1 MTDDGVKIKKIETG
15 TLCLLAAVIILI
27 VLLAAA
33 PFAYLLFRNAGVR
46 RTDSADDFLN
56 GSYASYSGGEDARI
70 FFESFAK
77 HGGGDKISFCYRD
90 NDAAFTLKSA
100 SHTVFALD
108 IKYSPEDYTERKGS
122 IWENTDMP
130 DGGDG
135 ENFLGSFLIATVC
148 AEEEVYKDNCCCV
161 CFNDSENIIR
171 FIMFYDISRKEAVK
185 DGLKT
190 IIRASVSLDWYE

>member
-27 VLLAAA
+27 ILLAAA
-33 PFAYLLFRNAGVR
+33 PFAYFLFRNAGVR
-46 RTDSADDFLN
+46 RTDSPDDYLS
-56 GSYASYSGGEDARI
+56 GDYASYNGGEEAQI
-70 FFESFAK
+70 FFDSFAA
-77 HGGGDKISFCYRD
+77 HGGDINSFSYRD

-100 SHTVFALD
+100 AHTVFALD

-135 ENFLGSFLIATVC
+135 ENFFGSFLIATVC
-148 AEEEVYKDNCCCV
+148 AGEEIYEDNCCCV

-171 FIMFYDISRKEAVK
+171 FLMFYDIDRREALK
-185 DGLKT
+185 DGIKP
-190 IIRASVSLDWYE
+190 IIRASISLDWYE